1 VLIIA
6 NKHRKIEDEFN
17 PSLLRRK
24 GLMPKILS
32 TIAFLGLMF
41 IGVHSS
47 YSQGKI
53 SLVILDSETHLP
65 LPDAK
70 VEIFN
75 AGKLEKS
82 AITSENGRITFDVS
96 DTREMDLV
104 ISKAGYNK
112 LLICEFQVKSN
123 KKAEIYGSLSKGS
136 ALQYAKGSYLTK
148 NKKKALKT
156 SKRAFARF

>member
-1 VLIIA
+1 MLIIA
-6 NKHRKIEDEFN
+6 NKHRKTEDELG
-17 PSLLRRK
+17 PPLTRRT
-24 GLMPKILS
+24 GRMPKILS
-32 TIAFLGLMF
+32 FIALLGLMF
-41 IGVHSS
+41 VGGHS

-70 VEIFN
+70 VEIYN
-75 AGKLEKS
+75 AGRLEKS

-112 LLICEFQVKSN
+112 LMICEFQVKSN